1 MIPASMS
8 VDGEHAVTYRQ
19 QHGSPNIFFH
29 WIKFFLQ
36 KIYKGN
42 VLVIDRTID
51 LRGLIQTLYRNMSG
65 C

>member
-8 VDGEHAVTYRQ
+8 VDGEHATTYRQ

-42 VLVIDRTID
+42 VLVTRVLTE
-51 LRGLIQTLYRNMSG
+51 QKAYEV
-65 C
+65 

>member
-8 VDGEHAVTYRQ
+8 VDGEQAATYRQ

-36 KIYKGN
+36 KIKGMFSLLTEQKTYE
-42 VLVIDRTID
+42 V
-51 LRGLIQTLYRNMSG
+51 
-65 C
+65 